1 MVQKVHEVMTSPAV
15 TVDKQAGLAEAAR
28 LMRDRDIGDLF
39 VLDGGRLHG
48 MITDRDIVVRAAA
61 ESRDMST
68 TPVEDVCSHH
78 VDDVNVNDD
87 ADQAVKLMR
96 ARAVR
101 RVPVTDG
108 DRLVGV
114 VALSDMAVERDDRS
128 ALADISVAT
137 PNR

>member
-28 LMRDRDIGDLF
+28 LMRDRDI
-39 VLDGGRLHG
+39 
-48 MITDRDIVVRAAA
+48 VVRAAA
-61 ESRDMST
+61 EARDMST

-96 ARAVR
+96 ARSVR

-114 VALSDMAVERDDRS
+114 VALSDMAVERDGHS